1 MVSDLMEAC
10 HRPPCTRGP
19 ELPGEIP
26 LTRDLTDCV
35 LAFVRDRVSL
45 VVGWVA
51 WAGSDPPPD
60 PTIHPRIALDADAQ
74 RCPAASAI
82 HRLTMSDRAHRT
94 PRNAGFTHL
103 RGGGGRFEACSA
115 H

>member
-1 MVSDLMEAC
+1 MVSDLTEAC

-51 WAGSDPPPD
+51 WAGSD
-60 PTIHPRIALDADAQ
+60 R
-74 RCPAASAI
+74 
-82 HRLTMSDRAHRT
+82 
-94 PRNAGFTHL
+94 HL
-103 RGGGGRFEACSA
+103 IPQFIPESR
-115 H
+115 

>member
-10 HRPPCTRGP
+10 HRPLCTRGP

-45 VVGWVA
+45 VV
-51 WAGSDPPPD
+51 AGSPGPEA
-60 PTIHPRIALDADAQ
+60 TR
-74 RCPAASAI
+74 
-82 HRLTMSDRAHRT
+82 
-94 PRNAGFTHL
+94 HL
-103 RGGGGRFEACSA
+103 IPQFIPESR
-115 H
+115 